1 MQTINKND
9 KLSNK
14 LSTRDEQNK
23 FQKETDKLLKLI
35 RLRKYDNKLIFDN
48 NSLIKELRDKN
59 ELIKNAANRKENE
72 NNSNS
77 NQIDVCIFED
87 KNEFIHFVNQQFNK
101 YFNINKT
108 IKKNQNDDTTTTTT
122 TSVKS
127 V

>member
-35 RLRKYDNKLIFDN
+35 RLRKYNNKLIFDN